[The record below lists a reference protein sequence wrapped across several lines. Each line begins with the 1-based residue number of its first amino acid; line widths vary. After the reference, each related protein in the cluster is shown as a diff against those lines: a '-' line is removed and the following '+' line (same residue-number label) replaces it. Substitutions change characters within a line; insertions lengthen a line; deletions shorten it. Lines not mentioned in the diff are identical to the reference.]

1 MDDLKRRARSLSV
14 ASTREPRHHP
24 VQLPEFDVMIIDPL
38 LGQVDG
44 GVIIGA
50 IDFDL
55 ADQTAGT
62 RNDIKAVV
70 LQRSSPS

>member
-1 MDDLKRRARSLSV
+1 
-14 ASTREPRHHP
+14 
-24 VQLPEFDVMIIDPL
+24 MIIDPL